1 MKIKTSAAGGGL
13 GAGLGAG
20 LGTMAAQAIRAE
32 LLARG
37 ANLTPET
44 LDLIVGLVEFSM
56 PMIIAVLAAWVAA
69 MGVKDE
75 EPPLDATST
84 KNNQEKQ
91 E

>member
-56 PMIIAVLAAWVAA
+56 PMILAVLAAWVAA
-69 MGVKDE
+69 MGVKGDE
-75 EPPLDATST
+75 MPLDAIST
-84 KNNQEKQ
+84 KNDQEKP
-91 E
+91 

>member
-1 MKIKTSAAGGGL
+1 MAIKTSAAGGGL

-56 PMIIAVLAAWVAA
+56 PMILAVLAAWVAA
-69 MGVKDE
+69 MGVKGE
-75 EPPLDATST
+75 EPPLDTTST
-84 KNNQEKQ
+84 KNDQEKQ